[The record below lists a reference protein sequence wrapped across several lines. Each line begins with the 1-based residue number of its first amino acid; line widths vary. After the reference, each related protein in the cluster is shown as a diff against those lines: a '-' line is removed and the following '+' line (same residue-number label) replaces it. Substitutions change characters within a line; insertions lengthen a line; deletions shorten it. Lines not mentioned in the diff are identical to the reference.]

1 MAVEFSSSVTYA
13 LQKLGTPDLV
23 LKPEQRTAINV
34 VYNGRDVFVWLPTG
48 FGKSLCFHTLPFVF
62 DYKLA
67 LTDVSAVLV
76 ITPLIALMVD
86 QVRSLRSKGV
96 KASVVTSGT
105 TTTHG
110 SVPVDL
116 LATESS
122 LLSDC
127 LLFCTPESVL
137 NSKWRSLFEKPSIS
151 DRIVTVV
158 VDEAHCISK
167 W

>member
-23 LKPEQRTAINV
+23 LKPEQRTAINA

-86 QVRSLRSKGV
+86 QAMSEQTADCDDELTIGPAHYVRHVRISRGKIGAC
-96 KASVVTSGT
+96 AS
-105 TTTHG
+105 
-110 SVPVDL
+110 PL
-116 LATESS
+116 LPG
-122 LLSDC
+122 L
-127 LLFCTPESVL
+127 
-137 NSKWRSLFEKPSIS
+137 IS
-151 DRIVTVV
+151 
-158 VDEAHCISK
+158 
-167 W
+167 

>member
-23 LKPEQRTAINV
+23 LKPEQRTAINA

-86 QVRSLRSKGV
+86 QVRSRLAEAMSEQTADCDDELTIGPAHYVRHVRISRGKIGAC
-96 KASVVTSGT
+96 AS
-105 TTTHG
+105 
-110 SVPVDL
+110 PL
-116 LATESS
+116 LPG
-122 LLSDC
+122 L
-127 LLFCTPESVL
+127 
-137 NSKWRSLFEKPSIS
+137 IS
-151 DRIVTVV
+151 
-158 VDEAHCISK
+158 
-167 W
+167 

>member
-23 LKPEQRTAINV
+23 LKPEQRTAINA

-76 ITPLIALMVD
+76 ITPLIALMVV
-86 QVRSLRSKGV
+86 QERSLRSKGTADCDDELTIGPAHYV
-96 KASVVTSGT
+96 RHVRISRGKIGACAS
-105 TTTHG
+105 
-110 SVPVDL
+110 PL
-116 LATESS
+116 LPG
-122 LLSDC
+122 L
-127 LLFCTPESVL
+127 
-137 NSKWRSLFEKPSIS
+137 IS
-151 DRIVTVV
+151 
-158 VDEAHCISK
+158 
-167 W
+167 

>member
-23 LKPEQRTAINV
+23 LKPEQRTAINA

-76 ITPLIALMVD
+76 ITPLIEQIADCDDELTIGPAHY
-86 QVRSLRSKGV
+86 VRHVRISRGKIGAC
-96 KASVVTSGT
+96 AS
-105 TTTHG
+105 
-110 SVPVDL
+110 PL
-116 LATESS
+116 LPG
-122 LLSDC
+122 L
-127 LLFCTPESVL
+127 
-137 NSKWRSLFEKPSIS
+137 IS
-151 DRIVTVV
+151 
-158 VDEAHCISK
+158 
-167 W
+167 